1 MRLREVKLI
10 KPIDV
15 IERTPLRGSL
25 DNDNVNPM
33 ILLAQDTSLVYV
45 IGRKLMEHLQKIE
58 SGAEQD
64 ESDERYKKLV
74 DDFIEPFLVWET
86 ALLMVPTIAYSMGQN
101 GINTPETNQGVSV
114 FDSVLDGIKKSFRMA
129 ADAYKK
135 KLVEHLCQNGKE
147 YRKYYRQEKAF
158 DEEKPSGDAAPFSGI
173 EFY

>member
-10 KPIDV
+10 RPVDV

-45 IGRKLMEHLQKIE
+45 LGRKLMEHLQKI
-58 SGAEQD
+58 SVGVEQD
-64 ESDERYKKLV
+64 ETDGRYRDLLE
-74 DDFIEPFLVWET
+74 DFIEPFLVWET
-86 ALLMVPTIAYSMGQN
+86 ALLLIPTIAYSMGQN
-101 GINTPETNQGVSV
+101 GLNTPETNQGVSV
-114 FDSVLDGIKKSFRMA
+114 FESVIDGIKKSFRGA

-135 KLVEHLCQNGKE
+135 KLVDHLCENQKRYE
-147 YRKYYRQEKAF
+147 YYRAERNFSDEKA
-158 DEEKPSGDAAPFSGI
+158 SGDTSTFSGI